1 MCNIYNIKGD
11 PFSKLSAEEELEA
24 LDSLFYKPAFY
35 NELMELA
42 KNGNSRFILGQR
54 GDGKSSII
62 YKLEKDLKNQNT
74 LPILITRYDGF
85 PGTNNEC
92 YFLYTIIQS
101 LTFEIAKHLFEKRK
115 DNNRL
120 NKVQKAQLSL
130 FIQAFYDPQSA
141 PQFVELA
148 KVIRAKKN
156 RKILFGFINSNI
168 RFLNKLIN
176 NAIQLT
182 SSSLNTYLQLN
193 GNGTQLENLLGE
205 FSISDINTI
214 NKDDIIGWG
223 KDKLVKI
230 IYNLK
235 EIAISLG
242 YRSVIILFDKIDE
255 CQLVGTDVE
264 KVAEFTAEIL
274 TDTDFL
280 YMQNISIVFSLWS
293 EMKNSLGSKGVRY
306 DKFKCID
313 IRWDTN
319 GLEKLIDKRLLFY
332 SIEKKNPVCLK
343 SLIPDEGVRNDLLI
357 LANKSPRSLISLL
370 EYISCEDNRIDIV
383 DFSLA
388 AVSKGAIKF
397 CKEFDY
403 ESLLPSRL
411 GKSTDLINWIDK
423 VLAIKR
429 VNFSLKE
436 ASLALGQTL
445 NTTQQYVD
453 YLKKISIIKDSP
465 LPDESGKSRYDIID
479 PKIKYLVSR
488 GVTSLDR

>member
-1 MCNIYNIKGD
+1 MCNIYNIQGD

-24 LDSLFYKPAFY
+24 LEYLFYKPSFY
-35 NELMELA
+35 NELISLA

-62 YKLEKDLKNQNT
+62 YKLENDLKSQNT
-74 LPILITRYDGF
+74 LPILITRYDGY
-85 PGTNNEC
+85 PAIKNEC
-92 YFLYTIIQS
+92 YFLYSITQA
-101 LTFEIAKHLFEKRK
+101 LTFEIAKHLFEKPK
-115 DNNRL
+115 DKKYL
-120 NKVQKAQLSL
+120 NKTQEAQLSL
-130 FIQAFYDPQSA
+130 FIQAFYDPHTA

-148 KVIRAKKN
+148 KAITKKKK
-156 RKILFGFINSNI
+156 RKAIFGFLNSNI
-168 RFLNKLIN
+168 RFLNKLVK
-176 NAIQLT
+176 NAVQLT
-182 SSSLNTYLQLN
+182 SVSLNSFLQLN
-193 GNGTQLENLLGE
+193 GKGVQIDNLLGE
-205 FSISDINTI
+205 LSISDINLI
-214 NKDDIIGWG
+214 GKEEIIGWG
-223 KDKLVKI
+223 KDKLVRI
-230 IYNLK
+230 VSNLK
-235 EIAISLG
+235 DIAVSLG
-242 YRSVIILFDKIDE
+242 YHSVIILFDKIDE

-264 KVAEFTAEIL
+264 KVAEFTSEIL

-306 DKFKCID
+306 DKFKCVD

-319 GLEKLIDKRLLFY
+319 GLENLIDKRLAFY
-332 SIEKKNPVCLK
+332 SIDRKNPVRLK
-343 SLIPDEGVRNDLLI
+343 SLIPDDGQRNEMLI
-357 LANKSPRSLISLL
+357 LANKSPRSMISLL
-370 EYISCEDNRIDIV
+370 GYISCEDNRNDII
-383 DFSLA
+383 DFSLPA
-388 AVSKGAIKF
+388 ISKGAIKF

-429 VNFSLKE
+429 INFSLKE
-436 ASLALGQTL
+436 ASQALGQTP

-465 LPDESGKSRYDIID
+465 LPDENGKPRYDVID
-479 PKIKYLVSR
+479 PKIKYLISR